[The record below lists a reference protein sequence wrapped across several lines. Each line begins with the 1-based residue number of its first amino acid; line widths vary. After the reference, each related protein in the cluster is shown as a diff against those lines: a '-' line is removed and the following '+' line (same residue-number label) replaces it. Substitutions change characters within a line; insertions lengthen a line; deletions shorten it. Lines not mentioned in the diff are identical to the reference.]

1 MSEWIEWARDAA
13 GAAREYR
20 DAVQGAVHGMVAPRG
35 RVDGTLVTREQHVV
49 HGFAWI
55 AATTAALEATADWAV
70 RARAAG
76 NFGYVEELAL
86 RIGFGEYCAQLV
98 SGVPMS
104 AGETVRPR
112 ALGTVREA
120 AALTGDPAFARFI
133 EHGNTRDIR
142 AEFAALLAEGAR
154 PDEGLGDETLD
165 LVRAQFRAFTADR
178 ITPHAH
184 RWHLADALIPAEV
197 IAEMAE
203 LGVFGVCIEE
213 EYGGLGL
220 GKLAMSVV
228 SEELSRGWIC
238 AGSLGTRS
246 EIAGELIGENGTDE
260 QKAHWLPRIAQGS
273 VLPTAVFTEPDTGSD
288 LASVRTRARRQADGS
303 WRVDGAKTWITH
315 AARADLMT
323 LIARTDPDAPGYK
336 GLSMFLA
343 AKTRGNDAAPFPDD
357 GLDGSE
363 IEVLGYRGM
372 KEYAL
377 GFDGFEIAEDG
388 LLGGAEG
395 QGFKQLMRT
404 FEGARIQTAARAVG
418 VAWNAFDLALE
429 YAMGRKQFGEP
440 LTAFPRVADKLA
452 MMAAETVMTRELTY
466 FAARAKDRG
475 ARCDIEAGMA
485 KLLAARTAW
494 VAADNAVQVHG
505 GNGYALEYPISRV
518 LCDARILN
526 IFEGAAEI
534 QAQVIARGLL
544 SAEAGARKETKLRE
558 QA

>member
-288 LASVRTRARRQADGS
+288 LASVRT
-303 WRVDGAKTWITH
+303 
-315 AARADLMT
+315 
-323 LIARTDPDAPGYK
+323 
-336 GLSMFLA
+336 
-343 AKTRGNDAAPFPDD
+343 
-357 GLDGSE
+357 
-363 IEVLGYRGM
+363 
-372 KEYAL
+372 
-377 GFDGFEIAEDG
+377 
-388 LLGGAEG
+388 
-395 QGFKQLMRT
+395 
-404 FEGARIQTAARAVG
+404 
-418 VAWNAFDLALE
+418 
-429 YAMGRKQFGEP
+429 
-440 LTAFPRVADKLA
+440 
-452 MMAAETVMTRELTY
+452 
-466 FAARAKDRG
+466 
-475 ARCDIEAGMA
+475 
-485 KLLAARTAW
+485 
-494 VAADNAVQVHG
+494 
-505 GNGYALEYPISRV
+505 
-518 LCDARILN
+518 
-526 IFEGAAEI
+526 
-534 QAQVIARGLL
+534 
-544 SAEAGARKETKLRE
+544 
-558 QA
+558 